1 MSHYHGRSKPIHRQ
15 YKKSNTNPEVSM
27 LASFG
32 RGLYR
37 LFSLPFNQKITKTTD
52 SYSVDRRQIH
62 SQWLEILELV
72 KLGKPSNLQ
81 KAILSADKLL
91 DFTLKN
97 QRFSGDTMAE
107 RLRSAES
114 RFSAYNDIWY
124 AHKLR
129 NRIVHDVNDEIQSYE
144 INKAI
149 KIYEKA
155 LKDLR
160 VL

>member
-1 MSHYHGRSKPIHRQ
+1 MGHWHGRSKPIHRQ
-15 YKKSNTNPEVSM
+15 YNKTKTSNKVSM
-27 LASFG
+27 LAMFG
-32 RGLYR
+32 RGL
-37 LFSLPFNQKITKTTD
+37 FSLLSMPFRKNIKKNLN
-52 SYSVDRRQIH
+52 SYSLDRKQIH

-97 QRFSGDTMAE
+97 LRFPGNTMAE
-107 RLRSAES
+107 RLSSAKA
-114 RFSAYNDIWY
+114 RFSEYNDIWY

-129 NRIVHDVNDEIQSYE
+129 NRIVHDINDEIQSYE
-144 INKAI
+144 IKKAI
-149 KIYEKA
+149 NIYEKA
-155 LKDLR
+155 LKDLK

>member
-1 MSHYHGRSKPIHRQ
+1 MGHYHGRSKPIHRQ
-15 YKKSNTNPEVSM
+15 YKKTNTNPEISM

-37 LFSLPFNQKITKTTD
+37 LFSLPFKKTSKTTD
-52 SYSVDRRQIH
+52 SYSINRKQIH
-62 SQWLEILELV
+62 GQWLEILELV

-91 DFTLKN
+91 DFSLKN
-97 QRFSGDTMAE
+97 LRFSGDTMAE
-107 RLRSAES
+107 RLRSAKP
-114 RFSAYNDIWY
+114 RFSSYNDIWY
-124 AHKLR
+124 THKLR
-129 NRIVHDVNDEIQSYE
+129 NRIVHDVDDGIQSYE
-144 INKAI
+144 IKKAI

-155 LKDLR
+155 LKELK